1 MILPAIPHVI
11 RRGARYSYRRRL
23 PVPFCNSRP
32 ITLSLGTS
40 EPRRARQTGALLSV
54 RWEGLVMSVRY
65 RDELTAT
72 EVRALFQES
81 LSAEL
86 ARAVEEFQFGAGT
99 DHEKTIANR
108 VIAWTVEQAL
118 KSLADSSTL
127 DRDQEVTV
135 HGEADSDQAAEL
147 IEGYREMIDQGAVV
161 LKEVQDSN
169 LSALHRLPA
178 PVSEN
183 ILRQATAHR
192 LRGRLL
198 ARQRAD
204 FFYDPM
210 VQCQDD
216 HLGVLLDEAIV
227 SALRGFSS
235 GGLASAVSPFPAAG
249 AHHPAIYLEQDTRRF
264 SEVIDEV
271 CAALQAKNDWNADLS
286 QRKRIMKSFAW
297 ITGDKRLCDY
307 RPSDIVR
314 YKAALTNL
322 PSDFRWSDHMGTP
335 AEEALTQY
343 SNRPDQDRRS
353 DRTINRDLSN
363 MSKVAQQLTKGA
375 WKPAA
380 GVGTIMDFREHFNT
394 VIDDDNEPDRMPWT
408 EEHLRIFFGSPIYIG
423 GGGCTKR
430 LKPAPLPTVWHD
442 ASYWVPLIAAYSYMS
457 REEICGLEVVDVV
470 IDAPIQF
477 FAVQKNMTKSLD
489 GITAAGLKTK
499 NRNRVVPIHPELLRL
514 GLVEYVTA
522 ISAEGH
528 VSLFPELYRSDLKA
542 QGGKRFW
549 ASSFRYQVDAVA
561 MDLAL
566 PATSKGKEADFHSFR
581 TFGGSQFEAS
591 DTKQLTVDR
600 ILGHAPT
607 GTGPRKYSRLR
618 FTVEEEQYLA
628 GLRSTLI
635 GVAPI
640 VTQSLEPHPVQLLK
654 LEKRSRTG
662 SAPGRRAS
670 LSKADR
676 LARKLLEPKAS

>member
-1 MILPAIPHVI
+1 
-11 RRGARYSYRRRL
+11 
-23 PVPFCNSRP
+23 
-32 ITLSLGTS
+32 
-40 EPRRARQTGALLSV
+40 
-54 RWEGLVMSVRY
+54 MSVRN

-72 EVRALFQES
+72 EVRTLFQES

-86 ARAVEEFQFGAGT
+86 ARAVEEFQFGTGT
-99 DHEKTIANR
+99 DHQKTIANR
-108 VIAWTVEQAL
+108 IIAWTTEQAL
-118 KSLADSSTL
+118 KSLADPSTL
-127 DRDQEVTV
+127 NRDQQVTV
-135 HGEADSDQAAEL
+135 QGEADPRLACEL
-147 IEGYREMIDQGAVV
+147 IEGYREMIDQGALV

-169 LSALHRLPA
+169 LPALHRLPA

-204 FFYDPM
+204 FFYNPM
-210 VQCQDD
+210 IQRQDD
-216 HLGVLLDEAIV
+216 HLGALLDEAIV
-227 SALRGFSS
+227 SALRGFSPE
-235 GGLASAVSPFPAAG
+235 GVASAATPLPVAG
-249 AHHPAIYLEQDTRRF
+249 AHNSEIYLEQDARRF

-271 CAALQAKNDWNADLS
+271 CTALQAKNDWNADLS
-286 QRKRIMKSFAW
+286 QRKRIMRSFAW

-307 RPSDIVR
+307 RPSDVVR
-314 YKAALTNL
+314 YKAALINL
-322 PSDFRWSDHMGTP
+322 PSDFRWSDHMSSP
-335 AEEALTQY
+335 VEKALSQY
-343 SNRPDQDRRS
+343 AKRPDQDRRS
-353 DRTINRDLSN
+353 DRTINRDLST

-394 VIDDDNEPDRMPWT
+394 VIEDDNEPDRMPWT
-408 EEHLRIFFGSPIYIG
+408 EEHLRIFFGSPIYMG
-423 GGGCTKR
+423 GGGCSKR

-442 ASYWVPLIAAYSYMS
+442 ASYWAPLIAAYSYMS

-470 IDAPIQF
+470 IDAPIPF
-477 FAVQKNMTKSLD
+477 FAVRKNMTKSLD
-489 GITAAGLKTK
+489 GLTPAGLKTK

-566 PATSKGKEADFHSFR
+566 PVTRKGKEADFHSFR

-618 FTVEEEQYLA
+618 FTVEEEQYLT

-640 VTQSLEPHPVQLLK
+640 VTRSLKPQPVRLLQLGN
-654 LEKRSRTG
+654 RSRTG

-676 LARKLLEPKAS
+676 LAKKLLGPGAS